1 MPGPVSVR
9 LTDRDGQPRS
19 RRNDRRLRVL
29 QLVRFLSVAGGA
41 ERFAL
46 GLATNLPAD
55 RFECWVC
62 VTRGGDAAP
71 IAKLARAGIPY
82 VNLGRRT
89 RWDIHRMAALATLL
103 HRGQF
108 DVLHSHSFG
117 MNFWGTTMG
126 FGFGVPVLIAHE
138 HTWSYEGNRA
148 RKWLDRQVIG
158 RLATRFVAVS
168 NADAERMVRVEHI
181 PPQKVIVIPNAY
193 VPHDDG
199 PDIDLRRDLG
209 LPAGTPLVGTVAEFR
224 AQKALEVLIDAYALC
239 LARVPAAHLV
249 LAGDGPTRGQL
260 ERHVA
265 QRGLANR
272 AHFLG
277 TRQDVDAILRSL
289 DVAAMSSDYEGTP
302 LFAYECIANRTPLV
316 ATSVGGL
323 PDLIDNGRTGIL
335 VERRRPDQLSDAL
348 AELLVDANRRAQLAE
363 AAYKRLDGFRIPT
376 IALRFADLYERYAS
390 VRR

>member
-1 MPGPVSVR
+1 MLGPVPVSP
-9 LTDRDGQPRS
+9 TDTDGPLCSPR
-19 RRNDRRLRVL
+19 NVRRLRVL
-29 QLVRFLSVAGGA
+29 HLVRVLSVAGGA

-55 RFECWVC
+55 RFECCVC

-71 IAKLARAGIPY
+71 IEKLARAGIPY
-82 VNLGRRT
+82 VDLGRRT
-89 RWDIHRMAALATLL
+89 RWDIHHMAGLAALLR
-103 HRGQF
+103 HRQF

-126 FGFGVPVLIAHE
+126 YGFGVPVLIAHE
-138 HTWSYEGNRA
+138 QTWSYEGNRV
-148 RKWLDRQVIG
+148 RKWLDGRVIG

-168 NADAERMVRVEHI
+168 NADADRMVRMEHV
-181 PPQKVIVIPNAY
+181 PPQKLIVIPNAY

-199 PDIDLRRDLG
+199 IGVDLRSELG
-209 LPAGTPLVGTVAEFR
+209 LPAGTPLVGTAAEFR
-224 AQKALEVLIDAYALC
+224 PQKALEILIDAYALC

-260 ERHVA
+260 ERRVA
-265 QRGLANR
+265 NRGVADR

-277 TRQDVDAILRSL
+277 RRQDIDAILRSL

-323 PDLIDNGRTGIL
+323 PDIIDNGRTGIL

-348 AELLVDANRRAQLAE
+348 VELLVDADRRAQLAE
-363 AAYKRLDGFRIPT
+363 AAYERLNGFRIT
-376 IALRFADLYERYAS
+376 AISLRFADLYERYAA
-390 VRR
+390 VR

>member
-1 MPGPVSVR
+1 MLSPVPVSR
-9 LTDRDGQPRS
+9 TDRDGPLRS
-19 RRNDRRLRVL
+19 RRNVRRLRVL
-29 QLVRFLSVAGGA
+29 HLVRALSVAGGA

-71 IAKLARAGIPY
+71 IEKLARTGIPY
-82 VNLGRRT
+82 VDLGRRT
-89 RWDIHRMAALATLL
+89 RWDIHHMAGLAALLR
-103 HRGQF
+103 HGQF

-126 FGFGVPVLIAHE
+126 YGFGVPVLIAHE
-138 HTWSYEGNRA
+138 HTWSYKGNRV
-148 RKWLDRQVIG
+148 RKWLDGRVIG

-168 NADAERMVRVEHI
+168 NADAERMVRTEHV
-181 PPQKVIVIPNAY
+181 PPEKLIVIPNAY
-193 VPHDDG
+193 IPHDDG
-199 PDIDLRRDLG
+199 PGIDLRSELG
-209 LPAGTPLVGTVAEFR
+209 LPAGTPLVGTAAEFR
-224 AQKALEVLIDAYALC
+224 SQKALEILIDAYALC

-260 ERHVA
+260 ERRVA
-265 QRGLANR
+265 NWGLTER

-277 TRQDVDAILRSL
+277 RRQDVDAIIRSL

-323 PDLIDNGRTGIL
+323 PDIIDSGRTGIL
-335 VERRRPDQLSDAL
+335 IERRRPDQLSDAL
-348 AELLVDANRRAQLAE
+348 AELLVDADRRAQLAE
-363 AAYKRLDGFRIPT
+363 AAYERLDGFRIAA
-376 IALRFADLYERYAS
+376 IALRFADLYERCAP
-390 VRR
+390 VR